1 MTLAEIEE
9 LDERTALVWDGAP
22 SRKPLTWAEAEAI
35 ALTMMA
41 AGAGSSAG
49 ASGATGVGS

>member
-35 ALTMMA
+35 ARQQMA
-41 AGAGSSAG
+41 LKKPQF
-49 ASGATGVGS
+49 

>member
-22 SRKPLTWAEAEAI
+22 SQKPLTWAEAEAI
-35 ALTMMA
+35 ARQLMA
-41 AGAGSSAG
+41 LKKPQF
-49 ASGATGVGS
+49 